1 MRMNGNENQNES
13 LDRLS
18 EQALEIARRRQAA
31 ASDVTAMLEEQF
43 EIAFESHA
51 ATVLHAGA
59 WLAGR
64 SLRKSLE
71 SEADPPQ
78 AGIVPELADDEMKL
92 MKVFKFL
99 VEKNGV
105 QLKPEDYAA
114 EIPGD
119 HKPRMTMAQVED
131 KFGDRYDEI
140 MQKHEFDYADGA
152 RTGAVACARLLKIHC
167 LNRKDLEPNVAASIV
182 SMGFVEGARKSGTS

>member
-1 MRMNGNENQNES
+1 MNGNENESGS

-31 ASDVTAMLEEQF
+31 ASDVIAMLEEHF
-43 EIAFESHA
+43 ETAFESHA

-64 SLRKSLE
+64 SLRRSRG
-71 SEADPPQ
+71 SEAGNPPD
-78 AGIVPELADDEMKL
+78 GEMKL

-99 VEKNGV
+99 VDKNSF
-105 QLKPEDYAA
+105 QLKPEDYAV
-114 EIPGD
+114 EIPGEQT
-119 HKPRMTMAQVED
+119 PRMTMGQVEE
-131 KFGDRYDEI
+131 KFGNRYDEI
-140 MQKHEFDYADGA
+140 MKKHEFDYADGA

-167 LNRKDLEPNVAASIV
+167 LNRKDLEPRLAASIV
-182 SMGFVEGARKSGTS
+182 SMGFVEGAGKSGET